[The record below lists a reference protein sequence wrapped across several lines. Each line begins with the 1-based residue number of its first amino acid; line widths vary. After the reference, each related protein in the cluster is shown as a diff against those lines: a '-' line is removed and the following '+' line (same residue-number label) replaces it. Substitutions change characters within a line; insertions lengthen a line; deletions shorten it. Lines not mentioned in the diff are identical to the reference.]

1 MGSRTVFS
9 KTGESGLCSYGW
21 SSCAASAHQSLQRGH
36 DAEGNCRDNALE
48 LAHLAEE
55 AEEAEGPEDPQ
66 LLDPAVGPTTKA
78 LVL

>member
-1 MGSRTVFS
+1 MFFKFRG
-9 KTGESGLCSYGW
+9 

-36 DAEGNCRDNALE
+36 DAEGDCRDNALE

-66 LLDPAVGPTTKA
+66 LLDPAVGPA
-78 LVL
+78 AEVFVLEQRDYGGIDG